1 MEIERKFLVN
11 DLPFRLEDYP
21 CRHLAQGYISR
32 DPVIRVR
39 RCETERGTDA
49 ATGCKVVSSGTEC
62 RQADETAVSYELT
75 CKGRGLMAREEINLP
90 LEREAYDRLKAK
102 VEGRVVVKTRYLIP
116 LEEAQTPADGDAP
129 GSPDDSAKL
138 VCELDVFEGEL
149 APLMLAEVEFGS
161 EEEARAFKP
170 PAWMGIEVTGDPA
183 YQNVNM
189 SLNGR
194 P

>member
-1 MEIERKFLVN
+1 MK
-11 DLPFRLEDYP
+11 
-21 CRHLAQGYISR
+21 
-32 DPVIRVR
+32 
-39 RCETERGTDA
+39 
-49 ATGCKVVSSGTEC
+49 
-62 RQADETAVSYELT
+62 
-75 CKGRGLMAREEINLP
+75 REEINLP

-138 VCELDVFEGEL
+138 VCELDVFEGDL

-170 PAWMGIEVTGDPA
+170 PAWMGREVTGDPA